1 VISLQEMQFRPD
13 LGDKPHEAASLLPF
27 KFGDRVV
34 VDGQHGIEGVVTGF
48 AIYPHTS
55 EIRIE
60 WFANGDAKSAW
71 FAHWRVRSDS

>member
-1 VISLQEMQFRPD
+1 MISLQEMQFRPD

-48 AIYPHTS
+48 AIYPHT
-55 EIRIE
+55 
-60 WFANGDAKSAW
+60 
-71 FAHWRVRSDS
+71 